1 MSFLARLSLKNC
13 SLIALATIAI
23 LLIGAFVIPSLKQE
37 LFPSLDFPAV
47 SIVTVYAGASPS
59 IVEHDV
65 TTPLE
70 QSIQGIAGMQQMTSY
85 SNQGVSIIVVQYNFG
100 TDINQASQTLTQH
113 ITQAQASLPS
123 GVTPQVQTFS
133 VDSLPVIQLAV
144 TSSQDPVTLAAQ
156 VKQEVVPALQG
167 IDGVATASVT
177 GVEQQIVTVNLDLQ
191 KMQAAG
197 LTLSQVEGVLQA
209 NNITLPAGQITS
221 NGQTLPVQVGNTFA
235 SLDDLKHLVVGVS
248 TPSTLHA
255 TGTTSSSALP
265 AGTQTPTTLPAG
277 IQTPV
282 VTPTPITLGEI
293 ATVTQ
298 TLAPSTSITRTN
310 SKPSIGIAITKTND
324 GNTVSISQDIQ
335 DKLPSLENTLG
346 HNARIFVVYD
356 QSPFVKSSVTGLI
369 TEGLIGAGFAILVIL
384 VFLLSLRSTLVTAVS
399 IPLSVIIALIGLWA
413 GQFSLNILTLGGLTI
428 AIGRVVDDSIVVL
441 ENIQRH
447 LWQDPGADKRS
458 TIVEAVREVAGAV
471 TASTLTTVCV
481 FLPIAFTGGFVGELF
496 SSFAITVTIALL
508 ASLFVALTIIPVLA
522 YWFLKVPDAQK
533 SSAKQEQ
540 QSLTFLERGYVPV
553 VRWVVTHRLASITAA
568 LVIFFGS
575 IALVPHLE
583 TNFFDQSSQNTFT
596 ITQTLPSSTSLEQT
610 DFAARQVEG
619 VLAGVPGI
627 QTYQV
632 TIGSSGS
639 VASSFSGGSGSNSA
653 TFDVTTDPN
662 ADQVALQQT
671 VQNRLHQQSGV
682 GTITL
687 SAASQGFNSSGLAV
701 NVQASDEQTLRTATQ
716 LVLNTVKQA
725 PNTTDVTSNLADAS
739 PLINIQVDPTK
750 ALFHGLTAVQVGQD
764 LRTVYSG
771 TTLTKVTF
779 GTTQEDVV
787 IQLGT
792 PATTVQEMQDLL
804 IPGPTGNVRLGDVA
818 TITRTYGPPQIT
830 HLGGVRTATVSA
842 TITSSNIGAVSQD
855 VQQRIN
861 KLSLPAG
868 ATVSLGG
875 VTASQ
880 TQAFQGLLL
889 ALLLAVLLVYLV
901 MVAFFRSIIQPLIL
915 LVSIPFAATGS
926 ILLLLATHTTLG
938 VPAMIGLLMLV
949 GIVVTNAIVLLDL
962 VNQYRAKGLDAR
974 TAVIEGGRRR
984 LRPILMTAIA
994 TILALLPM
1002 ALGLSKAGVF
1012 IAGPLAIVVIGGL
1025 TSSTILTLLLV
1036 PTLYVIVEDIRG
1048 RFGKRR
1054 STPPTP
1060 STLRSGGN
1068 GLELRSADGED
1079 QKSREQYTPPF
1090 VKEHVEQAVP
1100 VQPLSSELAETVPTR
1115 SRALLGLTLAIIAQE
1130 AQMPEADP
1138 QMLETLSTAAKERYP
1153 QTWNVEQV
1161 GRAVARDLLE
1171 PLSIKLLASSAGNG
1185 HEHAHENNRRN
1196 SLKKVNLYPYD

>member
-1 MSFLARLSLKNC
+1 MSFLARLSLKNR
-13 SLIALATIAI
+13 SLIALATVAV
-23 LLIGAFVIPSLKQE
+23 LLIGAIVIPTLKQE
-37 LFPSLDFPAV
+37 LFPSLDFPAISV
-47 SIVTVYAGASPS
+47 VTVYAGASPT

-70 QSIQGIAGMQQMTSY
+70 QSIQGIAGLQQMTSY
-85 SNQGVSIIVVQYNFG
+85 SNQGVSIIVIQYNFG

-113 ITQAQASLPS
+113 INQAQTSLPS

-144 TSSQDPVTLAAQ
+144 TSSEDPVTLAAQ
-156 VKQEVVPALQG
+156 VKQQVVPVLQG
-167 IDGVATASVT
+167 IDGVANASVT
-177 GVEQQIVTVNLDLQ
+177 GVEQQIVTVNLDL
-191 KMQAAG
+191 KKLHAAG
-197 LTLSQVEGVLQA
+197 LTVSQVEGVLQA
-209 NNITLPAGQITS
+209 NNLTLPAGQITS
-221 NGQTLPVQVGNTFA
+221 SGQTLPIQVGNAFA
-235 SLDDLKHLVVGVS
+235 SLDDLKHLLVGVS
-248 TPSTLHA
+248 VPPTVTA
-255 TGTTSSSALP
+255 TGTTSLSKL
-265 AGTQTPTTLPAG
+265 PTT
-277 IQTPV
+277 IQTPAA
-282 VTPTPITLGEI
+282 TPTPIMLGEV
-293 ATVTQ
+293 ATVEQ

-310 SKPSIGIAITKTND
+310 GQPSIGIAITKTNA
-324 GNTVSISQDIQ
+324 GNTVSISQSIH
-335 DKLPSLENTLG
+335 DKLSSLENTLG

-384 VFLLSLRSTLVTAVS
+384 VFLFSLRSTLVTAVS
-399 IPLSVIIALIGLWA
+399 IPLSVVIALIGLWV

-447 LWQDPGADKRS
+447 LWQDIGADKRS
-458 TIVEAVREVAGAV
+458 TIVGAVREVAGAV

-481 FLPIAFTGGFVGELF
+481 FLPLAFTGGFVGELF

-522 YWFLKVPDAQK
+522 YWFVKVPKVQEA
-533 SSAKQEQ
+533 SAIQEQ
-540 QSLTFLERGYVPV
+540 KNLTLLERGYIPV
-553 VRWVVTHRLASITAA
+553 VRWVVTHRLASIMAA
-568 LVIFFGS
+568 LLIFFGS

-583 TNFFDQSSQNTFT
+583 TNFFDQSSQNTFS
-596 ITQTLPSSTSLEQT
+596 ITQTLPVSTSLEQT
-610 DFAARQVEG
+610 DLAARQVEA
-619 VLAGVPGI
+619 VLASVSGI

-653 TFDVTTDPN
+653 TFAVTTDPN

-671 VQNRLHQQSGV
+671 VKNRLHQLSSV
-682 GTITL
+682 GTITF
-687 SAASQGFNSSGLAV
+687 SASSQGFNSSGLAV
-701 NVQASDEQTLRTATQ
+701 NVQASDEQTLRSATQ
-716 LVLNTVKQA
+716 LVLNAVKQE

-750 ALFHGLTAVQVGQD
+750 ALLHGLTAAQVGQD

-771 TTLTKVTF
+771 TTVTKVNL
-779 GTTQEDVV
+779 GATQEDVV

-804 IPGPTGNVRLGDVA
+804 IPGPTGNIRLGDVA
-818 TITRTYGPPQIT
+818 TITRAYGPPQIT

-855 VQQRIN
+855 VQQRID

-880 TQAFQGLLL
+880 SQAFQGLLL
-889 ALLLAVLLVYLV
+889 ALLVAILLVYLV

-938 VPAMIGLLMLV
+938 VPALIGLLMLV

-1048 RFGKRR
+1048 RFSRR
-1054 STPPTP
+1054 GTTPPTGGGDFESR
-1060 STLRSGGN
+1060 ST
-1068 GLELRSADGED
+1068 D
-1079 QKSREQYTPPF
+1079 EQEQHTPPI
-1090 VKEHVEQAVP
+1090 VEEQA
-1100 VQPLSSELAETVPTR
+1100 QPLTTELT
-1115 SRALLGLTLAIIAQE
+1115 
-1130 AQMPEADP
+1130 
-1138 QMLETLSTAAKERYP
+1138 
-1153 QTWNVEQV
+1153 
-1161 GRAVARDLLE
+1161 
-1171 PLSIKLLASSAGNG
+1171 
-1185 HEHAHENNRRN
+1185 
-1196 SLKKVNLYPYD
+1196 

>member
-1 MSFLARLSLKNC
+1 MSFLARLSLKNR

-23 LLIGAFVIPSLKQE
+23 LLIGAFVIPTLKQE

-47 SIVTVYAGASPS
+47 SVVTVDAGASPT

-65 TTPLE
+65 TNPLE
-70 QSIQGIAGMQQMTSY
+70 QSIQGIAGIQQMTSY
-85 SNQGVSIIVVQYNFG
+85 SNQGVSIIVIEYNFG

-113 ITQAQASLPS
+113 LNQAQASLPS
-123 GVTPQVQTFS
+123 GITPQVQTFS
-133 VDSLPVIQLAV
+133 VNSLPVIQLAV
-144 TSSQDPVTLAAQ
+144 TSSEDPVALAAQ
-156 VKQEVVPALQG
+156 VKQEVVPVLQG
-167 IDGVATASVT
+167 IDGVANASVT
-177 GVEQQIVTVNLDLQ
+177 GVEQQIVTVTLDL
-191 KMQAAG
+191 KKVQAAG
-197 LTLSQVEGVLQA
+197 LSVSQIEGVLQA
-209 NNITLPAGQITS
+209 NNLTLPAGQITS
-221 NGQTLPVQVGNTFA
+221 NGQTLPVQVGNTFN
-235 SLDDLKHLVVGVS
+235 SLNDLKNLVVGVS
-248 TPSTLHA
+248 VPRTSTA
-255 TGTTSSSALP
+255 TGTSSASPLP
-265 AGTQTPTTLPAG
+265 TTTQTPT
-277 IQTPV
+277 V
-282 VTPTPITLGEI
+282 KPTPITLGAV
-293 ATVTQ
+293 ATVEQ

-310 SKPSIGIAITKTND
+310 GQPSIGIAITKTND
-324 GNTVSISQDIQ
+324 GNTVSISQAIQ
-335 DKLPSLENTLG
+335 DKLSSLQNTLG
-346 HNARIFVVYD
+346 HHARIFVAFD
-356 QSPFVKSSVTGLI
+356 QSPFVKSSVNGLVS
-369 TEGLIGAGFAILVIL
+369 EGLIGAGFAILVIL

-399 IPLSVIIALIGLWA
+399 IPLSVVIALIGLWV

-447 LWQDPGADKRS
+447 LRQDVGAEKRS
-458 TIVEAVREVAGAV
+458 NIIGAVREVAGAV
-471 TASTLTTVCV
+471 TASTLTTVSV

-522 YWFLKVPDAQK
+522 YWFLKAPKAQK
-533 SSAKQEQ
+533 ASARQGDQPAHEKMT
-540 QSLTFLERGYVPV
+540 LLERGYVPV
-553 VRWVVTHRLASITAA
+553 VRWVTTHRLISIVGA

-575 IALVPHLE
+575 IALVPRLG
-583 TNFFDQSSQNTFT
+583 TNFFDQSSQNTFS
-596 ITQTLPSSTSLEQT
+596 ITQNLPASTSLQQT
-610 DFAARQVEG
+610 DQAARPVEAI
-619 VLAGVPGI
+619 LASVPGI

-653 TFDVTTDPN
+653 SYAITTDPN
-662 ADQVALQQT
+662 VDQVALQRR
-671 VQNRLHQQSGV
+671 VQDRLNRLSGV

-687 SAASQGFNSSGLAV
+687 SAASQGFNSSGLQV
-701 NVQASDEQTLRTATQ
+701 NVQASDDQTLRTATQ
-716 LVLNTVKQA
+716 LVLNAVQQA
-725 PNTTDVTSNLADAS
+725 PNMTDVTGNLADAS
-739 PLINIQVDPTK
+739 PLINVQVDPTR
-750 ALFHGLTAVQVGQD
+750 ALLHGLTAAQVGQE
-764 LRTVYSG
+764 LRAVYSG
-771 TTLTKVTF
+771 TTVTRVTL
-779 GTTQEDVV
+779 GGTQEDVN

-792 PATTVQEMQDLL
+792 PATTVQGMQDLL
-804 IPGPTGNVRLGDVA
+804 IPGPTGNVRLGDIA
-818 TITRTYGPPQIT
+818 TVTRAYGPPQIT

-889 ALLLAVLLVYLV
+889 ALLIAILLVYLV
-901 MVAFFRSIIQPLIL
+901 MVATFRSIIQPLIL

-938 VPAMIGLLMLV
+938 VPALLGLLMLV

-974 TAVIEGGRRR
+974 TAVVEGGRRR

-1025 TSSTILTLLLV
+1025 TTSTILTLLLV
-1036 PTLYVIVEDIRG
+1036 PTLYVIVEDLRG
-1048 RFGKRR
+1048 RFGRKR
-1054 STPPTP
+1054 TTPLAPPTP
-1060 STLRSGGN
+1060 PAR
-1068 GLELRSADGED
+1068 GED
-1079 QKSREQYTPPF
+1079 LESRSRDEQEREPQGQHTPPF
-1090 VKEHVEQAVP
+1090 VEEQAEP
-1100 VQPLSSELAETVPTR
+1100 AKHAHPLATEQTESAPNR
-1115 SRALLGLTLAIIAQE
+1115 NRALLGLTLALIAQE
-1130 AQMPEADP
+1130 AQVPEADP
-1138 QMLETLSTAAKERYP
+1138 QILATLSSAATGRYP
-1153 QTWNVEQV
+1153 QTWSEEQV

-1171 PLSIKLLASSAGNG
+1171 PLSIKLLASSTGNG
-1185 HEHAHENNRRN
+1185 RGHAYEN
-1196 SLKKVNLYPYD
+1196 S

>member
-1 MSFLARLSLKNC
+1 MSFLARLSLKNR

-23 LLIGAFVIPSLKQE
+23 LLIGAFVIPTLKQE

-47 SIVTVYAGASPS
+47 SVVTVDAGASPT

-65 TTPLE
+65 TNPLE
-70 QSIQGIAGMQQMTSY
+70 QSIQGIAGIQQMTSY
-85 SNQGVSIIVVQYNFG
+85 SNQGVSIIVIEYNFG

-113 ITQAQASLPS
+113 LNQAQASLPS
-123 GVTPQVQTFS
+123 GITPQVQTFS
-133 VDSLPVIQLAV
+133 VNSLPVIQLAV
-144 TSSQDPVTLAAQ
+144 TSSEDPVALAAQ
-156 VKQEVVPALQG
+156 VKQEVVPVLQG
-167 IDGVATASVT
+167 IDGVANASVT
-177 GVEQQIVTVNLDLQ
+177 GVEQQIVTVTLDL
-191 KMQAAG
+191 KKVQAAG
-197 LTLSQVEGVLQA
+197 LSVSQIEGVLQA
-209 NNITLPAGQITS
+209 NNLTLPAGQITS
-221 NGQTLPVQVGNTFA
+221 NGQTLPVQVGNTFN
-235 SLDDLKHLVVGVS
+235 SLNDLKNLVVGVS
-248 TPSTLHA
+248 VPRTSTA
-255 TGTTSSSALP
+255 TGTSSASPLP
-265 AGTQTPTTLPAG
+265 TTTQTPT
-277 IQTPV
+277 V
-282 VTPTPITLGEI
+282 KPTPITLGAV
-293 ATVTQ
+293 ATVEQ

-310 SKPSIGIAITKTND
+310 GQPSIGIAITKTND
-324 GNTVSISQDIQ
+324 GNTVSISQAIQ
-335 DKLPSLENTLG
+335 DKLSSLQNTLG
-346 HNARIFVVYD
+346 HHARIFVVFD
-356 QSPFVKSSVTGLI
+356 QSPFVKSSVNGLVS
-369 TEGLIGAGFAILVIL
+369 EGLIGAGFAILVIL

-399 IPLSVIIALIGLWA
+399 IPLSVVIALIGLWV

-447 LWQDPGADKRS
+447 LRQDVGAEKRS
-458 TIVEAVREVAGAV
+458 TIIGAVREVAGAV
-471 TASTLTTVCV
+471 TASTLTTVSV

-522 YWFLKVPDAQK
+522 YWFLKAPKAQK
-533 SSAKQEQ
+533 ASARQGDQPAHEKMT
-540 QSLTFLERGYVPV
+540 LLERGYVPV
-553 VRWVVTHRLASITAA
+553 VRWVTTHRLISIVGA

-575 IALVPHLE
+575 IALVPRLG
-583 TNFFDQSSQNTFT
+583 TNFFDQSSQNT
-596 ITQTLPSSTSLEQT
+596 IGRASCIPASTSLQQT
-610 DFAARQVEG
+610 DQAARPVEAI
-619 VLAGVPGI
+619 LASVPGI

-653 TFDVTTDPN
+653 SYAITTDPN
-662 ADQVALQQT
+662 VDQVALQRR
-671 VQNRLHQQSGV
+671 VQDRLNRLSGV

-687 SAASQGFNSSGLAV
+687 SAASQGFNSSGLQV
-701 NVQASDEQTLRTATQ
+701 NVQASDDQTLRTATQ
-716 LVLNTVKQA
+716 LVLNAVQQA
-725 PNTTDVTSNLADAS
+725 PNMTDVTGNLADAS
-739 PLINIQVDPTK
+739 PLINVQVDPTR
-750 ALFHGLTAVQVGQD
+750 ALLHGLTAAQVGQE
-764 LRTVYSG
+764 LRAVYSG
-771 TTLTKVTF
+771 TTVTRVTL
-779 GTTQEDVV
+779 GGTQEDVN

-792 PATTVQEMQDLL
+792 PATTVQGMQDLL
-804 IPGPTGNVRLGDVA
+804 IPGPTGNVRLGDIA
-818 TITRTYGPPQIT
+818 TVTRAYGPPQIT

-889 ALLLAVLLVYLV
+889 ALLIAILLVYLV
-901 MVAFFRSIIQPLIL
+901 MVATFRSIIQPLIL

-938 VPAMIGLLMLV
+938 VPALLGLLMLV

-974 TAVIEGGRRR
+974 TAVVEGGRRR

-1025 TSSTILTLLLV
+1025 TTSTILTLLLV
-1036 PTLYVIVEDIRG
+1036 PTLYVIVEDLRG
-1048 RFGKRR
+1048 RFGRKR
-1054 STPPTP
+1054 TTPLAPPTP
-1060 STLRSGGN
+1060 PAR
-1068 GLELRSADGED
+1068 GED
-1079 QKSREQYTPPF
+1079 LESRSRDEQEREPQGQHTPPF
-1090 VKEHVEQAVP
+1090 VEEQAEP
-1100 VQPLSSELAETVPTR
+1100 AKHAHPLATEQTESAPNR
-1115 SRALLGLTLAIIAQE
+1115 NRALLGLTLALIAQE
-1130 AQMPEADP
+1130 AQVPEADP
-1138 QMLETLSTAAKERYP
+1138 QILATLSSAATGRYP
-1153 QTWNVEQV
+1153 QTWSEEQV

-1171 PLSIKLLASSAGNG
+1171 PLSIKLLASSTGNG
-1185 HEHAHENNRRN
+1185 RGHAYEN
-1196 SLKKVNLYPYD
+1196 S

>member
-1 MSFLARLSLKNC
+1 MSFLARLSLKNR

-23 LLIGAFVIPSLKQE
+23 LLIGAFVIPTLKQE

-47 SIVTVYAGASPS
+47 SVVTVDAGASPT

-65 TTPLE
+65 TNPLE
-70 QSIQGIAGMQQMTSY
+70 QSIQGIAGIQQMTSY
-85 SNQGVSIIVVQYNFG
+85 SNQGVSIIVIEYNFG

-113 ITQAQASLPS
+113 LNQAQASLPS
-123 GVTPQVQTFS
+123 GITPQVQTFS
-133 VDSLPVIQLAV
+133 VNSLPVIQLAV
-144 TSSQDPVTLAAQ
+144 TSSEDPVALAAQ
-156 VKQEVVPALQG
+156 VKQEVVPVLQG
-167 IDGVATASVT
+167 IDGVANASVT
-177 GVEQQIVTVNLDLQ
+177 GVEQQIVTVTLDL
-191 KMQAAG
+191 KKVQAAG
-197 LTLSQVEGVLQA
+197 LSVSQIEGVLQA
-209 NNITLPAGQITS
+209 NNLTLPAGQITS
-221 NGQTLPVQVGNTFA
+221 NGQTLPVQVGNTFN
-235 SLDDLKHLVVGVS
+235 SLNDLKNLVVGVS
-248 TPSTLHA
+248 VPRTSTA
-255 TGTTSSSALP
+255 TGTSSASPLP
-265 AGTQTPTTLPAG
+265 TTTQTPT
-277 IQTPV
+277 V
-282 VTPTPITLGEI
+282 KPTPITLGAV
-293 ATVTQ
+293 ATVEQ

-310 SKPSIGIAITKTND
+310 GQPSIGIAITKTND
-324 GNTVSISQDIQ
+324 GNTVSISQAIH
-335 DKLPSLENTLG
+335 DKLSSLQNTLG
-346 HNARIFVVYD
+346 HHARIFVVFD
-356 QSPFVKSSVTGLI
+356 QSPFVKSSVNGLVS
-369 TEGLIGAGFAILVIL
+369 EGLIGAGFAILVIL

-399 IPLSVIIALIGLWA
+399 IPLSVVIALIGLWV

-447 LWQDPGADKRS
+447 LRQDVGAEKRS
-458 TIVEAVREVAGAV
+458 TIIGAVREVAGAV
-471 TASTLTTVCV
+471 TASTLTTVSV

-522 YWFLKVPDAQK
+522 YWFLKAPKAQK
-533 SSAKQEQ
+533 ASARQGDQPAHEKMT
-540 QSLTFLERGYVPV
+540 LLERGYVPV
-553 VRWVVTHRLASITAA
+553 VRWVTTHRLISIVGA

-575 IALVPHLE
+575 IALVPRLG
-583 TNFFDQSSQNTFT
+583 TNFFDQSSQNTFS
-596 ITQTLPSSTSLEQT
+596 ITQNLPASTSLQQT
-610 DFAARQVEG
+610 DQAARPVEA
-619 VLAGVPGI
+619 VLASVPGI

-653 TFDVTTDPN
+653 SYAITTDPN
-662 ADQVALQQT
+662 VDQVALQQR
-671 VQNRLHQQSGV
+671 VQDRLNRLSGV

-687 SAASQGFNSSGLAV
+687 SAASQGFNSSGLQV
-701 NVQASDEQTLRTATQ
+701 NVQASDDQTLRTATQ
-716 LVLNTVKQA
+716 LVLNAVKQA
-725 PNTTDVTSNLADAS
+725 PNTTDVTGNLADAS
-739 PLINIQVDPTK
+739 PLINVQVDPTR
-750 ALFHGLTAVQVGQD
+750 ALLHGLTAAQVGQE
-764 LRTVYSG
+764 LRAVYSG
-771 TTLTKVTF
+771 TTVTRVTL
-779 GTTQEDVV
+779 GGTQEDVN

-792 PATTVQEMQDLL
+792 PATTVQGMQDLL
-804 IPGPTGNVRLGDVA
+804 IPGPTGNVRLGDIA
-818 TITRTYGPPQIT
+818 TVTRAYGPPQIT

-889 ALLLAVLLVYLV
+889 ALLIAILLVYLV
-901 MVAFFRSIIQPLIL
+901 MVATFRSIIQPLIL

-938 VPAMIGLLMLV
+938 VPALLGLLMLV

-974 TAVIEGGRRR
+974 TAVVEGGRRR

-1025 TSSTILTLLLV
+1025 TTSTILTLLLV
-1036 PTLYVIVEDIRG
+1036 PTLYVIVEDLRG
-1048 RFGKRR
+1048 RFGRKR
-1054 STPPTP
+1054 TTPLVPPTP
-1060 STLRSGGN
+1060 SAR
-1068 GLELRSADGED
+1068 GED
-1079 QKSREQYTPPF
+1079 LESRSRDEQEREPQGQPTPPF
-1090 VKEHVEQAVP
+1090 VEEQAEP
-1100 VQPLSSELAETVPTR
+1100 AKHAHPLATEQTESAPNR
-1115 SRALLGLTLAIIAQE
+1115 NRALLGLTLALIAQE
-1130 AQMPEADP
+1130 AQVPEADP
-1138 QMLETLSTAAKERYP
+1138 QILATLSSAATGRYP
-1153 QTWNVEQV
+1153 QTWSEEQV

-1171 PLSIKLLASSAGNG
+1171 PLSIKLLASSTGNG
-1185 HEHAHENNRRN
+1185 RGHAHEN
-1196 SLKKVNLYPYD
+1196 S

>member
-1 MSFLARLSLKNC
+1 MEEFVMSFLARLSLKNR

-23 LLIGAFVIPSLKQE
+23 LLIGAFVIPTLKQE

-47 SIVTVYAGASPS
+47 SVVTVDAGASPT

-65 TTPLE
+65 TNPLE
-70 QSIQGIAGMQQMTSY
+70 QSIQGIAGIQQMTSY
-85 SNQGVSIIVVQYNFG
+85 SNQGVSIIVVEYNFG

-113 ITQAQASLPS
+113 LNQAQASLPS
-123 GVTPQVQTFS
+123 GITPQVQTFS
-133 VDSLPVIQLAV
+133 VNSLPVIQLAV
-144 TSSQDPVTLAAQ
+144 TSSEDPVALAAQ
-156 VKQEVVPALQG
+156 VKQEVVPVLQG
-167 IDGVATASVT
+167 IDGVANASVT
-177 GVEQQIVTVNLDLQ
+177 GVEQQIVTVTLDL
-191 KMQAAG
+191 KKVQAAG
-197 LTLSQVEGVLQA
+197 LSVSQIEGVLQA
-209 NNITLPAGQITS
+209 NNLTLPAGQITS
-221 NGQTLPVQVGNTFA
+221 NGQTLPVQVGNTFN
-235 SLDDLKHLVVGVS
+235 SLNDLKNLVVGVS
-248 TPSTLHA
+248 VPRTSTA
-255 TGTTSSSALP
+255 TGTSSASPLP
-265 AGTQTPTTLPAG
+265 TTTQTPT
-277 IQTPV
+277 V
-282 VTPTPITLGEI
+282 KPTPITLGAV
-293 ATVTQ
+293 ATVEQ

-310 SKPSIGIAITKTND
+310 GQPSIGIAITKTND
-324 GNTVSISQDIQ
+324 GNTVSISQAIH
-335 DKLPSLENTLG
+335 DKLSSLQNTLG
-346 HNARIFVVYD
+346 HHARIFVVFD
-356 QSPFVKSSVTGLI
+356 QSPFVKSSVNGLVS
-369 TEGLIGAGFAILVIL
+369 EGLIGAGFAILVIL

-399 IPLSVIIALIGLWA
+399 IPLSVVIALIGLWV

-447 LWQDPGADKRS
+447 LRQDVGAEKLS
-458 TIVEAVREVAGAV
+458 TIIGAVREVAGAV
-471 TASTLTTVCV
+471 TASTLTTVSV

-522 YWFLKVPDAQK
+522 YWFLKAPKAQK
-533 SSAKQEQ
+533 ASARQGDQPAHEKMT
-540 QSLTFLERGYVPV
+540 LLERGYVPV
-553 VRWVVTHRLASITAA
+553 VRWVTTHRLISIVGA

-575 IALVPHLE
+575 IALVPRLG
-583 TNFFDQSSQNTFT
+583 TNFFDQSSQNTFS
-596 ITQTLPSSTSLEQT
+596 ITQNLPASTSLQQT
-610 DFAARQVEG
+610 DQAARPVEA
-619 VLAGVPGI
+619 VLASVPGI

-653 TFDVTTDPN
+653 SYAITTDPN
-662 ADQVALQQT
+662 VDQVALQQR
-671 VQNRLHQQSGV
+671 VQDRLNRLSGV

-687 SAASQGFNSSGLAV
+687 SAASQGFNSSGLQV
-701 NVQASDEQTLRTATQ
+701 NVQASDDQTLRTATQ
-716 LVLNTVKQA
+716 LVLNAVQQA
-725 PNTTDVTSNLADAS
+725 PNTTDVTGNLADAS
-739 PLINIQVDPTK
+739 PLINVQVDPTR
-750 ALFHGLTAVQVGQD
+750 ALPHGLTAAQVGQE
-764 LRTVYSG
+764 LRAVYSG
-771 TTLTKVTF
+771 TTVTRVTL
-779 GTTQEDVV
+779 GGTQEDVN

-792 PATTVQEMQDLL
+792 PATTVQGMQDLL
-804 IPGPTGNVRLGDVA
+804 IPGPTGNVRLGDIA
-818 TITRTYGPPQIT
+818 TVTRAYGPPQIT

-889 ALLLAVLLVYLV
+889 ALLIAILLVYLV
-901 MVAFFRSIIQPLIL
+901 MVATFRSIIQPLIL

-938 VPAMIGLLMLV
+938 VPALLGLLMLV

-974 TAVIEGGRRR
+974 TAVVEGGRRR

-1025 TSSTILTLLLV
+1025 TTSTILTLLLV
-1036 PTLYVIVEDIRG
+1036 PTLYVIVEDLRG
-1048 RFGKRR
+1048 RFGRKR
-1054 STPPTP
+1054 TAPLAPPTP
-1060 STLRSGGN
+1060 PAR
-1068 GLELRSADGED
+1068 GED
-1079 QKSREQYTPPF
+1079 LESRSRDEQEREPQGQHTPPF
-1090 VKEHVEQAVP
+1090 VEEQAEP
-1100 VQPLSSELAETVPTR
+1100 AKHAHPLATEQTESAPNR
-1115 SRALLGLTLAIIAQE
+1115 NRALLGLTLALIAQE
-1130 AQMPEADP
+1130 AQVPEADP
-1138 QMLETLSTAAKERYP
+1138 QILATLSSAATGRYP
-1153 QTWNVEQV
+1153 QTWSEEQV

-1171 PLSIKLLASSAGNG
+1171 PLSIKLLASSTGNG
-1185 HEHAHENNRRN
+1185 RGHAHEN
-1196 SLKKVNLYPYD
+1196 S

>member
-113 ITQAQASLPS
+113 ITQVQASLPS

-144 TSSQDPVTLAAQ
+144 TSSQDPVILAAQ
-156 VKQEVVPALQG
+156 VKQEVVPSLQS

-177 GVEQQIVTVNLDLQ
+177 GVEQQIVTVNLDQQ

-197 LTLSQVEGVLQA
+197 LTLSRVEGVLQA

-248 TPSTLHA
+248 TPSTLSA
-255 TGTTSSSALP
+255 SGITSSSSLP
-265 AGTQTPTTLPAG
+265 TGTPTTLPTV

-324 GNTVSISQDIQ
+324 GNTVSISQAIQ

-399 IPLSVIIALIGLWA
+399 IPLSVIIALIGLWV

-458 TIVEAVREVAGAV
+458 TIVDAVREVAGAV

-533 SSAKQEQ
+533 ASSKHDQ
-540 QSLTFLERGYVPV
+540 QSLTFLERGYVPI
-553 VRWVVTHRLASITAA
+553 VRWVVTHRLASIIAA

-610 DFAARQVEG
+610 DLAARQVER
-619 VLAGVPGI
+619 VLAGVSGI

-739 PLINIQVDPTK
+739 PLINIQIDPTK

-771 TTLTKVTF
+771 TTLTKVTL

-792 PATTVQEMQDLL
+792 PATTVQAMQDLL

-830 HLGGVRTATVSA
+830 HLGGIRTATVSA

-861 KLSLPAG
+861 NLSLPAG

-889 ALLLAVLLVYLV
+889 ALLIAILLVYLV

-1048 RFGKRR
+1048 RFR
-1054 STPPTP
+1054 
-1060 STLRSGGN
+1060 
-1068 GLELRSADGED
+1068 
-1079 QKSREQYTPPF
+1079 QKASYT
-1090 VKEHVEQAVP
+1090 
-1100 VQPLSSELAETVPTR
+1100 TYTTIR
-1115 SRALLGLTLAIIAQE
+1115 WG
-1130 AQMPEADP
+1130 
-1138 QMLETLSTAAKERYP
+1138 
-1153 QTWNVEQV
+1153 
-1161 GRAVARDLLE
+1161 
-1171 PLSIKLLASSAGNG
+1171 
-1185 HEHAHENNRRN
+1185 
-1196 SLKKVNLYPYD
+1196 

>member
-1 MSFLARLSLKNC
+1 MSFLARLSLKNR

-23 LLIGAFVIPSLKQE
+23 LLIGAIVIPTLKQE

-47 SIVTVYAGASPS
+47 SVVTVYAGASPS

-65 TTPLE
+65 TNPLE
-70 QSIQGIAGMQQMTSY
+70 QSVQGIAGIQQMTSY

-113 ITQAQASLPS
+113 LNQAQASLPS
-123 GVTPQVQTFS
+123 GITPQVQTFS

-144 TSSQDPVTLAAQ
+144 TSSEDPVTLAAQ
-156 VKQEVVPALQG
+156 VKQEVVPVLQG
-167 IDGVATASVT
+167 IDGVANASVT
-177 GVEQQIVTVNLDLQ
+177 GVHQQIVTVTLDL
-191 KMQAAG
+191 KKVQAAG
-197 LTLSQVEGVLQA
+197 LTVNQIEGVMQA
-209 NNITLPAGQITS
+209 NNLTLPAGQITS
-221 NGQTLPVQVGNTFA
+221 NGQTLPIQVGNTFN

-248 TPSTLHA
+248 VPRTSPA
-255 TGTTSSSALP
+255 TGTSSASP
-265 AGTQTPTTLPAG
+265 FPTA
-277 IQTPV
+277 IQTPAV
-282 VTPTPITLGEI
+282 KPTPITLGEV
-293 ATVTQ
+293 ATVEQ

-310 SKPSIGIAITKTND
+310 GKPSIGIAITKTND
-324 GNTVSISQDIQ
+324 GNTVSISHAIQ
-335 DKLPSLENTLG
+335 DKLPSLQHTLG
-346 HNARIFVVYD
+346 NGAKIFVVFD
-356 QSPFVKSSVTGLI
+356 QSPFVSNAVNGLV

-399 IPLSVIIALIGLWA
+399 IPLSVVIALIGLWA

-447 LWQDPGADKRS
+447 LGLEGNKDKQA
-458 TIVEAVREVAGAV
+458 TILGAVREVAGAV

-481 FLPIAFTGGFVGELF
+481 FLPIAFTRGFVGELF

-508 ASLFVALTIIPVLA
+508 ASLLVALTVIPVLA
-522 YWFLKVPDAQK
+522 YWFLKAPKYQEAPAQQ
-533 SSAKQEQ
+533 AQ
-540 QSLTFLERGYVPV
+540 QNMTLLERGYVPI
-553 VRWVVTHRLASITAA
+553 VRWVTTHRLISILAA
-568 LVIFFGS
+568 LLIFFGS
-575 IALVPHLE
+575 IALVPRLG
-583 TNFFDQSSQNTFT
+583 TNFFDNSSQNTFA
-596 ITQTLPSSTSLEQT
+596 ITQTLPASTSLEQT
-610 DFAARQVEG
+610 DLATSQVEA
-619 VLAGVPGI
+619 VLASVPGV

-639 VASSFSGGSGSNSA
+639 VASSFSGGSGSNSV
-653 TFDVTTDPN
+653 TFAVTTDPN

-671 VQNRLHQQSGV
+671 IQNRLHQLSGV
-682 GTITL
+682 GTVTL
-687 SAASQGFNSSGLAV
+687 SASNQGFNSSGLAV
-701 NVQASDEQTLRTATQ
+701 NVQASDEQTLRAATQ
-716 LVLNTVKQA
+716 MVLSAVRET
-725 PNTTDVTSNLADAS
+725 PNTTDVTSNLAAAS
-739 PLINIQVDPTK
+739 PLIDIQVDPTK
-750 ALFHGLTAVQVGQD
+750 ALLHGLTAAQVSQE
-764 LRTVYSG
+764 LRAVYSG
-771 TTLTKVTF
+771 TTVTKVTL
-779 GTTQEDVV
+779 GGTQEDVN
-787 IQLGT
+787 IQLGS
-792 PATTVQEMQDLL
+792 PATTVQGMQDLL
-804 IPGPTGNVRLGDVA
+804 VPGPTGNVRLGDIA
-818 TITRTYGPPQIT
+818 TVTRTYGPPQIT

-880 TQAFQGLLL
+880 SQAFSGLLL
-889 ALLLAVLLVYLV
+889 ALLIAILLVYLV

-915 LVSIPFAATGS
+915 MVSIPFAATGS
-926 ILLLLATHTTLG
+926 ILLMLATHTTLG
-938 VPAMIGLLMLV
+938 VPALIGLLMLV

-1036 PTLYVIVEDIRG
+1036 PTLYVIVEDLRG
-1048 RFGKRR
+1048 SFGRKRKTPLAPQ
-1054 STPPTP
+1054 TPPARGEELE
-1060 STLRSGGN
+1060 SRSRD
-1068 GLELRSADGED
+1068 EQEGEP
-1079 QKSREQYTPPF
+1079 QEQHTPPF
-1090 VKEHVEQAVP
+1090 VEEQAEPTKHAHLLTTEQTESVP
-1100 VQPLSSELAETVPTR
+1100 NR
-1115 SRALLGLTLAIIAQE
+1115 NRALLGLTLALIAQE
-1130 AQMPEADP
+1130 AQLPEADP
-1138 QMLETLSTAAKERYP
+1138 QILATLSSAATGRYP
-1153 QTWNVEQV
+1153 QTWSEEQT

-1171 PLSIKLLASSAGNG
+1171 PLSIELLASSISNG
-1185 HEHAHENNRRN
+1185 RGHARE
-1196 SLKKVNLYPYD
+1196 